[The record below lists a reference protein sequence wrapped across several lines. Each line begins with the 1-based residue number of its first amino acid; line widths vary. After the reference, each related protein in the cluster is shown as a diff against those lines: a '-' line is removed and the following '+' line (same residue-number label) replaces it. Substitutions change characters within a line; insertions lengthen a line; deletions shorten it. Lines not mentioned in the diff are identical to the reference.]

1 MNELH
6 DHSHRNVHVSLFPF
20 NSLVVQSV
28 VVFLTKDKLLDDFD
42 GVPLNWR
49 KKSDEFQDVVSA
61 EDNRARAWQ

>member
-1 MNELH
+1 M
-6 DHSHRNVHVSLFPF
+6 
-20 NSLVVQSV
+20 VVQSV

-61 EDNRARAWQ
+61 KTHRASAWQERELTY